1 MIPFASQRG
10 EGQDLAVHLSNGT
23 DNEYVEIADIRG
35 AMAGDLHGAFAEW
48 EAQARAMTKCENYL
62 YSLSINPDP
71 AQGPMARGLY
81 EDYIARVETA
91 LGLEGQGRA
100 VVFHIKEDRQGIPRE
115 HCHVV
120 WSRIDVQDMK
130 AIHMAFDYDKL
141 MAVSRQFARDH
152 NMELPPGYHKLED
165 RKRQTY
171 RQLSL
176 YDKAQQ
182 EATGITR
189 EERAALVTELWQAR
203 DTPAA
208 FVKALE
214 YHGYILARG
223 KRPYVLVDIDG
234 NMNALPKLIDDPAV
248 KTKHIR
254 DFLGSAYDESNLP
267 PVEEARAEAAKHRR
281 ALKDFK
287 KSQAQ
292 ADRIDQ
298 LREIQARRRE
308 KLQREINTQA
318 DRHKQNRLA
327 LESRQRDERRAL
339 RSAYLEEKH
348 AIRRQRHEMR
358 PRGLAGFLARVSGV
372 ELARRK
378 LYKYRDK
385 KRYEAFLSEKH
396 EMRARQVAKQQELQR
411 RQEMQALDL
420 ERKRRALDQTEKRE
434 RKSLETSFQ
443 CQQSIRRRAGREHG
457 PMPGLDL
464 KPRGRKAV
472 PHKAKNRHTSEL
484 GRELRKTREPRAP
497 DPKPAQDT
505 LQDHFARAVKGDP
518 VYRESAGGK
527 SPGSTGPNPSP
538 DFKPDG
544 PSKGR
549 RR

>member
-1 MIPFASQRG
+1 M
-10 EGQDLAVHLSNGT
+10 SNGT
-23 DNEYVEIADIRG
+23 DNEYIEITDIRG
-35 AMAGDLHGAFAEW
+35 AMADDLHGAFAEW
-48 EAQARAMTKCENYL
+48 EAQASAMTKCENYL

-120 WSRIDVQDMK
+120 WSRIDVQDMT

-141 MAVSRQFARDH
+141 MAVTREFARDH
-152 NMELPPGYHKLED
+152 DMELPPGYHKLED

-182 EATGITR
+182 DATGMTR
-189 EERAALVTELWQAR
+189 EERAALVTELWQTR

-254 DFLGSAYDESNLP
+254 DFLGSGYDESNLP

-281 ALKDFK
+281 ALKDFR

-298 LREIQARRRE
+298 LKEIQARRRE
-308 KLQREINTQA
+308 KLRREINAQA
-318 DRHKQNRLA
+318 DRHKQDRLA
-327 LESRQRDERRAL
+327 LESRQRDERLAL
-339 RSAYLEEKH
+339 RSAYLEEKQV
-348 AIRRQRHEMR
+348 IRRQRHEMR

-378 LYKYRDK
+378 LHKYRDK
-385 KRYEAFLSEKH
+385 KRYEAFLEEKARMQASH
-396 EMRARQVAKQQELQR
+396 EASCAEVQR

-443 CQQSIRRRAGREHG
+443 RQQNVRRRAGRKYG

-464 KPRGRKAV
+464 KPRGRPAA
-472 PHKAKNRHTSEL
+472 PFKAKNRYISGL
-484 GRELRKTREPRAP
+484 GRELDKAKQTRAP
-497 DPKPAQDT
+497 DPTSRAQR
-505 LQDHFARAVKGDP
+505 LQDHFNPAASGEMG
-518 VYRESAGGK
+518 REEVAGG
-527 SPGSTGPNPSP
+527 GSGRRPRNSSEHQ
-538 DFKPDG
+538 G
-544 PSKGR
+544 PSREFRSNGRGKGR
-549 RR
+549 NR